1 MVVTAI
7 TTALLAESSAD
18 VSNMHATALL
28 VLMPQILSDMGNRSE
43 NACMF
48 GVSAPLTGFA
58 IVVAVMTIFASGRG
72 GSTVFCHSFAV
83 TGFSAVPSACY
94 RYHDVLYSLEAAPQT
109 LRLSSLEGPCCCT
122 KQHPEKVTWRN

>member
-83 TGFSAVPSACY
+83 TGFSACLLHVTDIMMYCTAWKQPHRPFAF
-94 RYHDVLYSLEAAPQT
+94 RRWRDLVAA
-109 LRLSSLEGPCCCT
+109 
-122 KQHPEKVTWRN
+122 RNSILKR